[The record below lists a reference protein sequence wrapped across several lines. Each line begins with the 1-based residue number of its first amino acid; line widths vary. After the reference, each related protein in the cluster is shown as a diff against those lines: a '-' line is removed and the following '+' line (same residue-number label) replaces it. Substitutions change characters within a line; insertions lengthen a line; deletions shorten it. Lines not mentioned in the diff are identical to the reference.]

1 MPVPGAMIRMFDRS
15 KRVRWLLV
23 ILIVVSL
30 AIITIDYRGKG
41 NGPFERIGHVALTI
55 LSPIQHGLVTIFRP
69 VGNFFAGFTE
79 VPTLRAHVST
89 LQRQVAELRAGENT
103 VAEIERENESLRKL
117 LGIRDRYNLNTVAA
131 QVIGVS
137 PSNFERT
144 VFIDRGSRAGV
155 LKDMPVI
162 AGDGLVGRVIRVG
175 PSTSEILLLIDR
187 TSAVASRVVPSGET
201 GLLEGDG
208 SENTKLELFN
218 PDAKLGVG
226 DRVVTS
232 GYDRG
237 LYPPGIP
244 IGTVVSAPPAQS
256 NLSRVVAIQPYV
268 DFSSLDYVLLIIG
281 QTATSSPSL
290 SGTAAP

>member
-1 MPVPGAMIRMFDRS
+1 MIRMFDRS

-23 ILIVVSL
+23 ILIVASL
-30 AIITIDYRGKG
+30 AIVTIDYRSKG

-79 VPTLRAHVST
+79 VPSLRARVST

-117 LGIRDRYNLNTVAA
+117 LGIRDRYNLNTLAA

-155 LKDMPVI
+155 KKDMPVI

-175 PSTSEILLLIDR
+175 ASTSEILLLIDR

-256 NLSRVVAIQPYV
+256 NLSRVVTIQPYV

-281 QTATSSPSL
+281 QTATSSPSPSP
-290 SGTAAP
+290 SGTVAP

>member
-1 MPVPGAMIRMFDRS
+1 MFDRS
-15 KRVRWLLV
+15 RRVRLLLIV
-23 ILIVVSL
+23 LIVVSL
-30 AIITIDYRGKG
+30 AIITIDYRSKG
-41 NGPFERIGHVALTI
+41 HSPFERIGHAALTI

-79 VPTLRAHVST
+79 VPSLRARVSA
-89 LQRQVAELRAGENT
+89 LQRLNAELRAGQNT
-103 VAEIERENESLRKL
+103 ITDIERENASLRAL
-117 LGIRDRYNLNTVAA
+117 LGLRDRYNLNTLPA

-155 LKDMPVI
+155 RKDMPVI

-175 PSTSEILLLIDR
+175 PTTSEILLLIDR
-187 TSAVASRVVPSGET
+187 TSAVASRIAPSGQT

-208 SENTKLELFN
+208 SDVPRLEMFN
-218 PDAKLGVG
+218 PDARVGVG

-232 GYDRG
+232 GYDKG

-256 NLSRVVAIQPYV
+256 NLSRVVKIQPYV
-268 DFSSLDYVLLIIG
+268 DFSSLDYVLLVIG
-281 QTATSSPSL
+281 QSAPAPTPTATRTASP
-290 SGTAAP
+290 

>member
-1 MPVPGAMIRMFDRS
+1 MIRMFDRS

-30 AIITIDYRGKG
+30 AIVTIDYRSKG

-79 VPTLRAHVST
+79 VPSLRARVST

-117 LGIRDRYNLNTVAA
+117 LGIRDRYNLNTLAA

-155 LKDMPVI
+155 KKDMPVI

-175 PSTSEILLLIDR
+175 ASTSEILLLIDR

-256 NLSRVVAIQPYV
+256 NLSRVVTIQPYV

-281 QTATSSPSL
+281 QTATSSPSPSP
-290 SGTAAP
+290 SGTVAP

>member
-1 MPVPGAMIRMFDRS
+1 MIRMFDRY

-30 AIITIDYRGKG
+30 AIVTIDYRSKG
-41 NGPFERIGHVALTI
+41 NGP
-55 LSPIQHGLVTIFRP
+55 
-69 VGNFFAGFTE
+69 
-79 VPTLRAHVST
+79 
-89 LQRQVAELRAGENT
+89 
-103 VAEIERENESLRKL
+103 
-117 LGIRDRYNLNTVAA
+117 
-131 QVIGVS
+131 
-137 PSNFERT
+137 FERT

-155 LKDMPVI
+155 KKDMPVI

-175 PSTSEILLLIDR
+175 ASTSEILLLIDR

-256 NLSRVVAIQPYV
+256 NLSRVVTIQPYV

-281 QTATSSPSL
+281 QTATSSPSPSP
-290 SGTAAP
+290 SGTVAP

>member
-1 MPVPGAMIRMFDRS
+1 MIRMFDRS

-23 ILIVVSL
+23 ILIVASL
-30 AIITIDYRGKG
+30 AIVTIDYRSKG

-79 VPTLRAHVST
+79 VPSLRARVST

-117 LGIRDRYNLNTVAA
+117 LGIRDRYNLNTLAA

-155 LKDMPVI
+155 KKDMPVI

-175 PSTSEILLLIDR
+175 ASTSEILLLIDR

-256 NLSRVVAIQPYV
+256 NLSRVVTIQPYV

-281 QTATSSPSL
+281 QTATSSPSP
-290 SGTAAP
+290 SGTVAP

>member
-1 MPVPGAMIRMFDRS
+1 MIRMFDRY

-23 ILIVVSL
+23 ILIVASL
-30 AIITIDYRGKG
+30 AIVTIDYRSKG

-79 VPTLRAHVST
+79 VPSLRARVST

-117 LGIRDRYNLNTVAA
+117 LGIRDRYNLNTLAA

-155 LKDMPVI
+155 KKDMPVI

-175 PSTSEILLLIDR
+175 ASTSEILLLIDR

-256 NLSRVVAIQPYV
+256 NLSRVVTIQPYV

-281 QTATSSPSL
+281 QTATSSPSPSP
-290 SGTAAP
+290 SGTVAP

>member
-1 MPVPGAMIRMFDRS
+1 MIRMFDRY

-23 ILIVVSL
+23 ILIVASL
-30 AIITIDYRGKG
+30 AIVTIDYRSKG

-79 VPTLRAHVST
+79 VPSLRARVST

-117 LGIRDRYNLNTVAA
+117 LGIRDRYNLNTLAA

-155 LKDMPVI
+155 KKDMPVI

-175 PSTSEILLLIDR
+175 ASTSEILLLIDR

-256 NLSRVVAIQPYV
+256 NLSRVVTIQPYV

-281 QTATSSPSL
+281 QTATSSPSP
-290 SGTAAP
+290 SGTVAP

>member
-1 MPVPGAMIRMFDRS
+1 MIRMFDRS

-23 ILIVVSL
+23 ILIVASL
-30 AIITIDYRGKG
+30 AIVTIDYRSKG

-79 VPTLRAHVST
+79 VPSLRARVST

-117 LGIRDRYNLNTVAA
+117 LGIRDRYNLNTLAA

-155 LKDMPVI
+155 KKDMPVI

-175 PSTSEILLLIDR
+175 ASTSEILRLIDR

-256 NLSRVVAIQPYV
+256 NLSRVVTIQPYV

-281 QTATSSPSL
+281 QTATSSPSPSP
-290 SGTAAP
+290 SGTVAP

>member
-1 MPVPGAMIRMFDRS
+1 MIRMFDRS

-23 ILIVVSL
+23 ILIVASL
-30 AIITIDYRGKG
+30 AIVTIDYRSKG

-79 VPTLRAHVST
+79 VPGLRARVST

-117 LGIRDRYNLNTVAA
+117 LGIRDRYNLNTLAA

-155 LKDMPVI
+155 KKDMPVI

-175 PSTSEILLLIDR
+175 ASTSEILLLIDR

-256 NLSRVVAIQPYV
+256 NLSRVVTIQPYV

-281 QTATSSPSL
+281 QTATSSPSP

>member
-281 QTATSSPSL
+281 QTATSSPSP

>member
-1 MPVPGAMIRMFDRS
+1 MIRMFDRS

-23 ILIVVSL
+23 ILIVASL
-30 AIITIDYRGKG
+30 VIITIDYRGKG
-41 NGPFERIGHVALTI
+41 NGPFEKIGHVALTV
-55 LSPIQHGLVTIFRP
+55 LSPIQHGLVAIFRP
-69 VGNFFAGFTE
+69 IGNFFAGFTE
-79 VPTLRAHVST
+79 VPGLRARVST
-89 LQRQVAELRAGENT
+89 LQREVADLRAGQNT
-103 VAEIERENESLRKL
+103 IADVERENESLRKL
-117 LGIRDRYNLNTVAA
+117 LGLRDRYNLNTVPA

-155 LKDMPVI
+155 KKDMPVI

-187 TSAVASRVVPSGET
+187 SSAVATRVVPSGET

-208 SENTKLELFN
+208 SEVPKLELFN
-218 PDAKLGVG
+218 PAAKVSVG
-226 DRVVTS
+226 DRLVTS
-232 GYDRG
+232 GYDKG

-256 NLSRVVAIQPYV
+256 NLSRVVTIQPYV
-268 DFSSLDYVLLIIG
+268 DFSSLDYVLLIVG
-281 QTATSSPSL
+281 KSVAPAP